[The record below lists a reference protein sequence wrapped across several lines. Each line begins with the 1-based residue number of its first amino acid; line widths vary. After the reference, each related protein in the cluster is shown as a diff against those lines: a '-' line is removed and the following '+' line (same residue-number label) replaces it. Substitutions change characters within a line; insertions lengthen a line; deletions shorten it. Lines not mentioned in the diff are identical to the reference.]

1 MRKLLVFTVLN
12 LALFTTVFA
21 QGVNI
26 EDFNQDKTAITVG
39 LLNGGG
45 LIGAEVETL
54 ISSRIGAHIGV
65 GFIGFCAGFDYHF
78 KPTINSS
85 SITLQL
91 RNQGFGEIHTDTS
104 LGLGVTFRKYHLALQ
119 IGAAYKLKQ
128 GPNTIENWNTSTI
141 IPQISFGY
149 FSPF

>member
-1 MRKLLVFTVLN
+1 MVLIFV
-12 LALFTTVFA
+12 LCWLGIQLKG
-21 QGVNI
+21 QGVSI
-26 EDFNQDKTAITVG
+26 EQFDRQKTAITLG

-45 LIGAEVETL
+45 LLGAELETL
-54 ISSRIGAHIGV
+54 VSKNMGVHIGL
-65 GFIGFCAGFDYHF
+65 GFIGACAGIDYHF

-104 LGLGVTFRKYHLALQ
+104 IGLGYTFRKYHLAIQL
-119 IGAAYKLKQ
+119 GLAYKLKQ
-128 GPNTIENWNTSTI
+128 GPNTIEGWNTSDI